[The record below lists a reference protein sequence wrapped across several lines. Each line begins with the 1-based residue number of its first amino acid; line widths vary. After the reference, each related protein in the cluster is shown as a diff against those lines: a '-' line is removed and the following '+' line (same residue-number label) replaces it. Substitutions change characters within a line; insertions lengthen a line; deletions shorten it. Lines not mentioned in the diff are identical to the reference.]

1 MIYFLMFLGI
11 ILSVVKANGWIIVPG
26 FCVVFC
32 WITSFFCCLVYSYA
46 KGIGEEISKGMKQSK
61 IEENKEVK

>member
-11 ILSVVKANGWIIVPG
+11 ILSIVKANGWIIVPG

-32 WITSFFCCLVYSYA
+32 WITSLFSWLVYSYA
-46 KGIGEEISKGMKQSK
+46 KGIGEKISKKMKQSK
-61 IEENKEVK
+61 FEENKEVK